1 MTFLKIDR
9 LDASSPSFSEDIAGL
24 RTKLSPD
31 GSVVSERGTQ
41 LTIQVFGEPLSPQMV
56 VDRICNDVKQRGTA
70 AVLKYAQ
77 ALDNP
82 NSSADNLRVPL
93 SMLQESHA
101 KASSEFLDTIRQIR
115 ANIAGFQKAI
125 LDRKSVV

>member
-1 MTFLKIDR
+1 VKDKTPKMTFLKIDR

-82 NSSADNLRVPL
+82 NSSAEPPTSARFPNVLI
-93 SMLQESHA
+93 
-101 KASSEFLDTIRQIR
+101 SER
-115 ANIAGFQKAI
+115 ANAGVFH
-125 LDRKSVV
+125 VM